1 MQKTCPATAQSWEE
15 SGVNTTSEIASL
27 ALSGYY
33 IALRIGFAFP
43 LAEHNALPAAWTE
56 HYTRQNFMLRDPLM
70 HWLYQ
75 NSGAIRWSAIKLPD
89 PKGVLASAATHGL
102 RYGVAICCD
111 DPGPRGQRSFGTFA
125 RADREFT
132 DAEIAILQARLFEL
146 HVAMAPPTNLTKA
159 ELEALRMVK
168 EGMLVKEIANML
180 GVSEGA
186 VKQRLKNAKIKLGAK
201 TASQAVSAAKG
212 YGLI

>member
-1 MQKTCPATAQSWEE
+1 MDSD
-15 SGVNTTSEIASL
+15 SGTRSGSEIASL
-27 ALSGYY
+27 ATSGYY

-43 LAEHNALPAAWTE
+43 LAEHNALPAAWVE
-56 HYTRQNFMLRDPLM
+56 HYTQKNYMLSDPVM
-70 HWLYQ
+70 RWLYQ
-75 NSGAIRWSAIKLPD
+75 NSGAARWSRIKHAD
-89 PKGVLASAATHGL
+89 PRGIMAAAAGFGL
-102 RYGVAICCD
+102 RFGVAIACD

-132 DAEIAILQARLFEL
+132 DAEIALLQAKLQAL
-146 HVAMAPPTNLTKA
+146 HIAMAPPTNLTRA

-168 EGMLVKEIANML
+168 DGFLVKEIANRL

-186 VKQRLKNAKIKLGAK
+186 VKQRLKNAKAKLGAK
-201 TASQAVSAAKG
+201 TGSQAVSAAAG